1 MNGMLTK
8 EIAQEQLNHIY
19 HAINRAYDNR
29 QTTKRWALVVWTA
42 IVAGMLSGKII
53 LGFYEGLL
61 VVNSAII
68 VFWIY
73 EGISGAYGIFA
84 HRQAVKLERLLTS
97 ENLETADASEYM
109 HIQAYERLD
118 LKEKI
123 RAYLYALFK
132 METVFIFYMFL
143 SVLSLVILWATA

>member
-8 EIAQEQLNHIY
+8 EIVQEQLNYIY
-19 HAINRAYDNR
+19 HAIDRAYDNR
-29 QTTKRWALVVWTA
+29 QTTKRWALTVWTA
-42 IVAGMLSGKII
+42 IVAGMLSGKLV

-61 VVNSAII
+61 VVNSAI
-68 VFWIY
+68 VAFWVY

-109 HIQAYERLD
+109 YIQAYERLD

-123 RAYLYALFK
+123 RAYLFTLFR
-132 METVFIFYMFL
+132 METVLIFYIFL
-143 SVLSLVILWATA
+143 SALSLVILWVIA